1 MHDRSASSAP
11 LPGVSAPGTPSRNL
25 TWYVAMATFVACY
38 VASVA
43 WLSSGPFPLEE
54 AVAILVVMGIAFP
67 LLALLLLRGVRP
79 VGHDATAPAIGSTSV
94 RAPALR
100 APGTPVAAMGAR
112 ELGATALLLL
122 IVVAYL
128 GGGSGAI
135 DSLLPTPSSELATL
149 FLKLAKKLVVFVALP
164 YAVLRFGFGRSLADF
179 GLGRD
184 ALRALWGRQGVAV
197 IVLAA
202 AFFAFQWFAGRG
214 AAPLRSGEIVGTALV
229 VGVPLSFAWMTI
241 EAGLVEEFFFRAVLQ
256 ERLAAALRSP
266 RAAVFAGALLFGLAH
281 APGYVLR
288 GAGIADGL
296 GAAPGVLDA
305 AAYAIAVPAIASF
318 LFAVLWLRTRSL
330 WVGVL
335 VHGAVDALPNTVD
348 IVRGFGLS

>member
-1 MHDRSASSAP
+1 MPPASPIRRSIPTLLTPGLAAAFGAS
-11 LPGVSAPGTPSRNL
+11 
-25 TWYVAMATFVACY
+25 WI
-38 VASVA
+38 ASIA
-43 WLSSGPFPLEE
+43 RLSSGPFPLEE
-54 AVAILVVMGIAFP
+54 ALAIAVILGIAFP
-67 LLALLLLRGVRP
+67 VLAVLLLRGTRP
-79 VGHDATAPAIGSTSV
+79 VGPENAGRFGTAEPA
-94 RAPALR
+94 
-100 APGTPVAAMGAR
+100 AR
-112 ELGATALLLL
+112 SETLATALLLL
-122 IVVAYL
+122 IVVGYL
-128 GGGSGAI
+128 SGGSAAI
-135 DSLLPTPSSELATL
+135 DALLPAPSSELATMA
-149 FLKLAKKLVVFVALP
+149 LKLAKKLVVFVALP
-164 YAVLRFGFGRSLADF
+164 YAVLRVGFGRSLADF

-184 ALRALWGRQGVAV
+184 ALRALRGRQGVAV

-214 AAPLRSGEIVGTALV
+214 AAPLRSGEIAGAALY

-256 ERLAAALRSP
+256 ERLAALLRSP
-266 RAAVFAGALLFGLAH
+266 RAAVFVGALLFGLAH

-318 LFAVLWLRTRSL
+318 LFAVLWLRTRNL

-335 VHGAVDALPNTVD
+335 VHGAVDALPNTAE
-348 IVRGFGLS
+348 IVRAFGLT